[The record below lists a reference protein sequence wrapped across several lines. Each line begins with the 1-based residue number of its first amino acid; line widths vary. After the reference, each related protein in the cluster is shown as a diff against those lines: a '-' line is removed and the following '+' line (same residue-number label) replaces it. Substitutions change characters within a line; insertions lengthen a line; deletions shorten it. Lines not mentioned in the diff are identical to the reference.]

1 MYDTGKPKPV
11 LWNNLERWGGEGGE
25 TGIQEGEDTCM
36 PMDDSC

>member
-1 MYDTGKPKPV
+1 MYNAGHTKPGFFD
-11 LWNNLERWGGEGGE
+11 NLEGWGGEGGE